1 MSKVIPIL
9 LSSHYEQKS
18 QSTALLVKITRRD
31 GEIFGCT
38 SHDADLSYLGMT
50 WEAGL
55 PSLEPAQTVHT
66 SAFASDNTDLSG
78 LLAADGLTQVDI
90 ESGIWDGA
98 AVEVWRVN
106 WRMLLGLAGANVPLL
121 GTGEI
126 GDYYLDLWT
135 GIYYGPKTEAG
146 WGVGEA
152 IVHEIL
158 GVGELGQFSHDALSY
173 KVEFKGMADR
183 LQKTITR
190 SYLPNC
196 DATFGDARCGLDA
209 SLFTFPGAVTAV
221 VDRANF
227 TDSALA
233 QAADYFT
240 LGKVTWLT
248 GDNAGHE
255 MEVKDHLAGGVIE
268 LALAMPYPIQVGD
281 TFDIL
286 VGDDHMLTTCR
297 DKFNNIVNF
306 RGFWYI
312 PGVDQ
317 MLRPGGV

>member
-9 LSSHYEQKS
+9 LASHYEQKS

-38 SHDADLSYLGMT
+38 SHDVDLSYLGMT

-106 WRMLLGLAGANVPLL
+106 WRMLSGLAGANVPLL

-146 WGVGEA
+146 WGVGE
-152 IVHEIL
+152 
-158 GVGELGQFSHDALSY
+158 
-173 KVEFKGMADR
+173 
-183 LQKTITR
+183 
-190 SYLPNC
+190 
-196 DATFGDARCGLDA
+196 
-209 SLFTFPGAVTAV
+209 
-221 VDRANF
+221 VDRARDPRRRRAWPVLRM
-227 TDSALA
+227 TVCRTRSSSRAWRIA
-233 QAADYFT
+233 CRRRSRAPICRTA
-240 LGKVTWLT
+240 
-248 GDNAGHE
+248 
-255 MEVKDHLAGGVIE
+255 MPP
-268 LALAMPYPIQVGD
+268 LAMRVAGW
-281 TFDIL
+281 T
-286 VGDDHMLTTCR
+286 
-297 DKFNNIVNF
+297 
-306 RGFWYI
+306 
-312 PGVDQ
+312 
-317 MLRPGGV
+317 LRCLPFPARLRR